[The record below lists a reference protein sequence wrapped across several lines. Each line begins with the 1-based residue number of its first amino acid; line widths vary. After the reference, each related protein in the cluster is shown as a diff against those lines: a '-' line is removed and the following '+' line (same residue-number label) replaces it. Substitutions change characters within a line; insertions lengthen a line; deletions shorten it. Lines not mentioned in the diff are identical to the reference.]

1 MALAETLNQPIDPF
15 ASIGK
20 IAKGEDAISR
30 AGIARK
36 ELEPLAREE
45 AAATEAAKI
54 KESQLKLQQA
64 KKETEVEE
72 TFSKDK
78 RKAVEDFQKNLPQQP
93 LFNPA
98 QFDSGAAAEL
108 AGMTAILGTLVGGV
122 SARAALKSMAG
133 FTKGVKE
140 GRADLYDK
148 EVKQFEKDLGA
159 WKNNVEMA
167 KSRLTEI
174 IDLLG
179 TDKNAARIKLKELEP
194 SLDEGL
200 IKTQVRM
207 GNPKRALEIANKA
220 SQAGD
225 QAEAALSRSTNKDGL
240 KPGVVASD
248 RFAMRVKLKGVSD
261 RMKKALSD
269 ENFAKTLDKYRID
282 LFFQE
287 QSPYLDQLL
296 QTKIPEDV
304 RAFAILAKT
313 FRNQKYKEESGTAV
327 TSYEQLRQYGA
338 VPQPGDSSKTL
349 KDKLKTLDEG
359 LISDITTDMTV
370 YPQLRAV
377 GQSLGYARSMS
388 KPATEKIATKEDVDA
403 TAAANKL
410 TVDQVKQMLKA
421 QGYKIEGEE

>member
-15 ASIGK
+15 ASIKK
-20 IAKGEDAISR
+20 IAQGEDVISR

-45 AAATEAAKI
+45 AAATEAAKL
-54 KESQLKLQQA
+54 KEAQLKLTQA
-64 KKETEVEE
+64 KKETEIEE
-72 TFSKDK
+72 SFAKEK
-78 RKAVEDFQKNLPQQP
+78 RKVVEDFQKNLPEQP
-93 LFNPA
+93 LFNPTK
-98 QFDSGAAAEL
+98 FDSGAAAEL
-108 AGMTAILGTLVGGV
+108 AGMTAILGTLVGGF
-122 SARAALKSMAG
+122 SARAALKSMEG
-133 FTKGVKE
+133 FTKGARE

-220 SQAGD
+220 SEAGN
-225 QAEAALSRSTNKDGL
+225 QAEAAFARSTNKDGL
-240 KPGVVASD
+240 KPGVVATD

-261 RMKKALSD
+261 RMKKALAD
-269 ENFAKTLDKYRID
+269 EEFGKRLDKYRID

-296 QTKIPEDV
+296 QTNIPEDV
-304 RAFAILAKT
+304 RAFGILAKT

-338 VPQPGDSSKTL
+338 VPQPGDSAKVL
-349 KDKLKTLDEG
+349 RDKLKTLDVG
-359 LISDITTDMTV
+359 LVDDITTDMTV
-370 YPQLRAV
+370 YPQLRAA
-377 GQSLGYARSMS
+377 GQALGYAPSAVQP
-388 KPATEKIATKEDVDA
+388 KTEKFATKADVDA

-410 TVDQVKQMLKA
+410 TVDQTKQLLKE